1 MSIYKIL
8 FRKEPKD
15 FAEAV
20 SGIQYYF
27 STTELSPETTKIT
40 LGGSYDRVTAEVL
53 LKASQKLLGISK
65 GNQKPDERDSLLFKD
80 LLGVDDLLVQHF
92 KKQQPLLKSKLARGL
107 LLKDNVRDIVSAA
120 TFTKP
125 IKTFFTTGDLTSTP
139 EQTNPL
145 KIVSDWRATTAMGE
159 GGITQRHA
167 VTLETRDVQPTHL
180 GFLDPLATPESG
192 NVGVTVGLA
201 SSTEKGGGGLTTPVI
216 SKDGKVSKISP
227 AKFYSS
233 VVGMPDQYT
242 LSSGQAKAK
251 FKKVKAYSKGKPVYV
266 NPSEV
271 DYYMREPQSM
281 FSFKANLVPFL
292 PTVQSNRASMG
303 AKMMTQAVSLDQKE
317 KPLVQVLR
325 SGDTTY
331 EDVIG
336 SYLNPVLPE
345 GKKGTVESITKDY
358 ITIKLNDGK
367 KLKTGLYNNFP
378 LNQDGYLQSTPL
390 VKVGDKVSD
399 KTLLAENNYS
409 DGKTLALGK
418 NLNVAY
424 MSYKGYNF
432 EDAAVMTETAAEKLS
447 HTMLHKVNV
456 FFTPKISQFDL
467 TKYRSHFPNDIT
479 PENAAK
485 LDERGIIKKG
495 AKVLPDEVVAA
506 FLVEKELDTHDKSL
520 RRLDKVI
527 FKPLKKNLT
536 T

>member
-1 MSIYKIL
+1 
-8 FRKEPKD
+8 
-15 FAEAV
+15 
-20 SGIQYYF
+20 
-27 STTELSPETTKIT
+27 
-40 LGGSYDRVTAEVL
+40 
-53 LKASQKLLGISK
+53 
-65 GNQKPDERDSLLFKD
+65 
-80 LLGVDDLLVQHF
+80 
-92 KKQQPLLKSKLARGL
+92 
-107 LLKDNVRDIVSAA
+107 
-120 TFTKP
+120 
-125 IKTFFTTGDLTSTP
+125 
-139 EQTNPL
+139 
-145 KIVSDWRATTAMGE
+145 MGE

-201 SSTEKGGGGLTTPVI
+201 SSTEKSDEGLTTPVI
-216 SKDGKVSKISP
+216 SPDGKVSKLTP
-227 AKFYSS
+227 AQFYSS
-233 VVGMPDQYT
+233 VVGMPDQYI
-242 LSSGQAKAK
+242 LKGGKAVAK
-251 FKKVKAYSKGKPVYV
+251 FREVKAYFKGKPTFVK
-266 NPSEV
+266 PSEV
-271 DYYMREPQSM
+271 KFYMREPQSM

-303 AKMMTQAVSLDQKE
+303 AKMMTQAVSLDEKE

-325 SGDTTY
+325 SGNTTY

-336 SYLNPVLPE
+336 SYLNPVLPT
-345 GKKGTVESITKDY
+345 GAQGTVENITKDF
-358 ITIKLNDGK
+358 ITIKLKDGK
-367 KLKTGLYNNFP
+367 KIKTGLYNNFP
-378 LNQDGYLQSTPL
+378 LNQDGYLQSKPL
-390 VKVGDKVSD
+390 VKVGDKVTD

-424 MSYKGYNF
+424 MAYKGYNF

-467 TKYRSHFPNDIT
+467 QKYRSHFPTDIT

-495 AKVLPDEVVAA
+495 STVLPDEVVAA

>member
-1 MSIYKIL
+1 
-8 FRKEPKD
+8 
-15 FAEAV
+15 
-20 SGIQYYF
+20 
-27 STTELSPETTKIT
+27 
-40 LGGSYDRVTAEVL
+40 
-53 LKASQKLLGISK
+53 
-65 GNQKPDERDSLLFKD
+65 
-80 LLGVDDLLVQHF
+80 
-92 KKQQPLLKSKLARGL
+92 
-107 LLKDNVRDIVSAA
+107 
-120 TFTKP
+120 
-125 IKTFFTTGDLTSTP
+125 
-139 EQTNPL
+139 
-145 KIVSDWRATTAMGE
+145 MGE

-201 SSTEKGGGGLTTPVI
+201 SSTEKGETGMTTPVI
-216 SKDGKVSKISP
+216 NLKGKASRVTP
-227 AKFYSS
+227 AEFYIS
-233 VVGMPDQYT
+233 VVGMPDQYEIK
-242 LSSGQAKAK
+242 GGVAKNK
-251 FKKVKAYSKGKPVYV
+251 FKRVKAYYKGKPVFV
-266 NPSEV
+266 KPSKV
-271 DYYMREPQSM
+271 QYYMREPQSM

-303 AKMMTQAVSLDQKE
+303 AKMMTQAVPLDQKE

-325 SGDTTY
+325 SGSTTY

-345 GKKGTVESITKDY
+345 GKKGTIESITKDY
-358 ITIKLNDGK
+358 ITIKLDSGK
-367 KLKTGLYNNFP
+367 KVKTGLYNNFP
-378 LNQDGYLQSTPL
+378 LNQDGYLQSSPL
-390 VKVGDKVSD
+390 VKVGDKVNS

-409 DGKTLALGK
+409 VGPTLSLGK

-432 EDAAVMTETAAEKLS
+432 EDAAVMTESAASKLS
-447 HTMLHKVNV
+447 HTMLHRVNV

-467 TKYRSHFPNDIT
+467 KKYRAHFPTDIT

-495 AKVLPDEVVAA
+495 SKVLPDEVVAA
-506 FLVEKELDTHDKSL
+506 FLVEKELDSHDKSL

-536 T
+536 K